1 MIDSSLNLPTEDLL
15 ALFQSTPDLVC
26 IADEQ
31 GYLKNF
37 NPAVPALLQYSAEEL
52 LSRPIAH
59 FIHPDDREP
68 TMSRRAKL
76 LKGET
81 MLNFR
86 NRYIKSTGEIIWLEW
101 TSVFLKERQLVLAI
115 AKNITDRKQIEQQV
129 EEEFLKLKNQALR
142 LKSNLEKE
150 KKDVAAE
157 LHEDLA
163 QLATAV
169 RVDVDWIKSN
179 LQAAQPEIANRLEHA
194 RVTADLLVDT
204 IRRISFSMSPAMLD
218 DLGLGAT
225 LEWYCSEFS
234 SSTGVHC
241 AYQGKFNESAI
252 PKDVRLDF
260 FRMCQETL
268 TGVRFHPSITQV
280 KISITQNEGKV
291 TLRIEDNG
299 GAASSHQR
307 QDAGIFSVQDR
318 AASLGAHYQ
327 LKNDGK
333 GNNTIVEWHMK

>member
-1 MIDSSLNLPTEDLL
+1 MVDSSLFLPTEDLL

-26 IADEQ
+26 IADEL

-37 NPAVPALLQYSAEEL
+37 NPAVPALLKYSPEEL
-52 LSRPIAH
+52 LARPIAH

-86 NRYIKSTGEIIWLEW
+86 NRYIKSDGDIVWLEW

-129 EEEFLKLKNQALR
+129 EEEFLKLKNQALK

-179 LQAAQPEIANRLEHA
+179 LQAAQPEISNRLEHA

-241 AYQGKFNESAI
+241 AYQGNFNESSI

-268 TGVRFHPSITQV
+268 TCVRFHPSITQV
-280 KISITQNEGKV
+280 KISITQDERKV

-299 GAASSHQR
+299 GSASLQQSQ
-307 QDAGIFSVQDR
+307 AGGIFSVQER
-318 AASLGAHYQ
+318 AASLDAYYHV
-327 LKNDGK
+327 KNDGK
-333 GNNTIVEWHMK
+333 GNKTIVEWHMK